1 MPMGDQRKVV
11 AIMGLPGSGKSEAI
25 DHIVKTYKWPKV
37 YFGDVTFD
45 EVARLGLEVNE
56 ANERIA
62 REGLRAEFGPF
73 VYADRVIEKIEAL
86 DGDEPVVLESFY
98 SWEEY
103 LRFRE
108 VYGDAFVGIAIH
120 ASPAIR
126 YARLAH
132 RPTRPLSAEEARSR
146 DHSQIENLHQA
157 GPIAMAN
164 FLIVNEGTKGDLIRR
179 LNEALVRI

>member
-1 MPMGDQRKVV
+1 MGDQRKIV
-11 AIMGLPGSGKSEAI
+11 AIMGLSGSGKSEAI
-25 DHIVKTYKWPKV
+25 DHIVKTYGWPKV

-45 EVARLGLEVNE
+45 EMARRGLGPGEK
-56 ANERIA
+56 NERIV

-73 VYADRVIEKIEAL
+73 IYADRVIEKIEAL
-86 DGDEPVVLESFY
+86 DGDGPVVLESFY

-108 VYGDAFVGIAIH
+108 VYGDAFIGIAIH
-120 ASPAIR
+120 ASPEIR
-126 YARLAH
+126 YTRLAH
-132 RPTRPLSAEEARSR
+132 RSTRPLTPEEARSR

-179 LNEALVRI
+179 LNEALIRI